1 MKFRYHEGD
10 ITALKDN
17 QYFVFGSNLAGR
29 HGKGAA
35 LYAKKHFGAVQGEYF
50 GFTGQCYAIPTK
62 GTTLN
67 ILRLITIESCVREF
81 TKDTFCVS
89 DKEFLVTQIGCG
101 LAGYEPK
108 DIAPMFRWCNPDN
121 TVFDIAWKEYLE

>member
-1 MKFRYHEGD
+1 MKFRYHEGN

-17 QYFVFGSNLAGR
+17 QYFVFGSNLVGR

-35 LYAKKHFGAVQGEYF
+35 LYAKKNFGAVQGEYL

-62 GTTLN
+62 DENIVTLPLHR
-67 ILRLITIESCVREF
+67 ILV
-81 TKDTFCVS
+81 CVS
-89 DKEFLVTQIGCG
+89 KFTQSTYQASDCEFLVTQVGTG

-121 TVFDIAWKEYLE
+121 TIFDIAWKEFLE